1 MLVFAAWIEG
11 GVGGET
17 TMRYVDDIATAA
29 AAAAATAFC
38 VRAGMRYQGQLR
50 LSWWLFAAACGA
62 WALGELIWA
71 LYDLVLG
78 TSVPVPSWADAAY
91 LAAIPPTAAALLV
104 HPAIRGRAI
113 GKMRS
118 LLDGLV
124 IAAALLFI
132 GWTLLLEPLWHTS
145 DLSTLGGAVT
155 LAYPL
160 GDIVILLLITLVIRG
175 TTGGDRLGL
184 WCLLVGL
191 LAITLSDSMYGYLTE
206 VKNYATGDVIDTGW
220 FAGYL
225 GIALAAYFARSEA
238 GSRRRVPA
246 SPSLTSAAVV
256 TPFLPLFG
264 ALSLVAIRTELGAS
278 PRPRRPVHGVRARG
292 PRLAPPGATPRR
304 PHRARPRARSAPRR
318 PARRG
323 RGGSKRPPGPR
334 VLAAPASEDLVSTYR
349 SARAAPRRAAPRRT
363 TRPGRARVAARR
375 DSDALVLAILT
386 ITATLITFYDLF
398 ILAINAR

>member
-1 MLVFAAWIEG
+1 VAKRERVLPAFVLTGSLVVVFAAWIAG

-145 DLSTLGGAVT
+145 DLSTLGGIVT

-160 GDIVILLLITLVIRG
+160 GDIVILLLIVLVIRG
-175 TTGGDRLGL
+175 TTGGVRLGL

-264 ALSLVAIRTELGAS
+264 ALSLVAIRTELG
-278 PRPRRPVHGVRARG
+278 H
-292 PRLAPPGATPRR
+292 RLDRVALFMAFALVGLVLLRQVLLLADLIAP
-304 PHRARPRARSAPRR
+304 
-318 PARRG
+318 G
-323 RGGSKRPPGPR
+323 RGQEAP
-334 VLAAPASEDLVSTYR
+334 LADRL
-349 SARAAPRRAAPRRT
+349 
-363 TRPGRARVAARR
+363 VAAVEGANPHQGREP
-375 DSDALVLAILT
+375 SPLVHQRT
-386 ITATLITFYDLF
+386 P
-398 ILAINAR
+398 

>member
-1 MLVFAAWIEG
+1 VAKRERVLPAFVLTGSLVVVFAAWIAG

-264 ALSLVAIRTELGAS
+264 ALSLVAIRTELG
-278 PRPRRPVHGVRARG
+278 H
-292 PRLAPPGATPRR
+292 RLDRVALFMAFALVGLVLLRQVLLLADLIAP
-304 PHRARPRARSAPRR
+304 
-318 PARRG
+318 G
-323 RGGSKRPPGPR
+323 RGQEAP
-334 VLAAPASEDLVSTYR
+334 LADRLVAAVEGASAHQGRESSPLLH
-349 SARAAPRRAAPRRT
+349 RRT
-363 TRPGRARVAARR
+363 
-375 DSDALVLAILT
+375 L
-386 ITATLITFYDLF
+386 
-398 ILAINAR
+398 